1 MAEIVINQGP
11 GLITDPS
18 ALNAASG
25 GQGRFNPSGVG
36 MRIADNVVLTRA
48 ASLSPRPGFG
58 DLGNF
63 AIDAATP
70 ARPVKI
76 APYGADAIVQSDTSF
91 LYRASNATPY
101 GAGGPQDA
109 AQADVCFAED
119 RDSMYAST
127 AAGVRKWTSP
137 ADTAFDLA
145 GSYNDY
151 FVPGITR
158 TNVPTG
164 QDDYAVGANGVVA
177 YRWVWVRKDAN
188 GYIRRSAPS
197 PRLIVRSAAGAGVAG
212 EQINFDRIPLP
223 KQVAANDTLEIYR
236 SYENTPSTAT
246 PGTDYFLAITYTVT
260 AADVTAK
267 YIANGTIRDDV
278 RELNLGATLYAS
290 SSQFGINKSNET
302 PPRAGAMAVFND
314 CMWYGNVTERA
325 SVSTTLT
332 RVRHSSGGATIYDKD
347 GIQVRHSINSA
358 TFTAGAT
365 TFTLA
370 PADTDGLIPGMYVMD
385 VDTATRFSPTQTGT
399 YVSAETK
406 LVSVNSGTGVCVMDK
421 PALASGNPIIGGTLQ
436 GVAFGDIVTIN
447 SQGVDTDFYA
457 SHLDFC
463 RFYAANAGGF
473 RLPEWRIFL
482 VENAVPPGFIAPGI
496 NGFSLTDPVEN
507 SRLVREFLGYAI
519 QGLRTTQFMG
529 GGTSLP
535 LVYNFNLEWGASGPL
550 SLDTGLSFIQ
560 QDSSDGAITITCNRI
575 NALGN
580 GSPVVSEQNR
590 QMHRVYYSRADL
602 PEAVPFLNFIDVGEA
617 DAYIKQIVPLRD
629 ALLVFKDDGV
639 FRISGSAP
647 DAWAVDALER
657 DVRLLHP
664 ECTAVMD
671 GRCYALTDRGL
682 AVFNEGGLQGFVSA
696 PIAESLRFLLPA
708 NYTGPARGF
717 GMTTHPE
724 LGLILLQVHSTIA
737 ATGASD
743 YYVYHVARNA
753 WTKWARTDRCCAYSA
768 NYEAVLVA
776 PSYTNDVWQ
785 ILQQRTE
792 QSAASTYADQIIDIA
807 GSSVAADVA
816 TVTKA
821 AFNGNVPQ
829 VGDILSIPANNEFAR
844 ITNVADF
851 GATYGLTCEAGLSNG
866 VALTVRWYQ
875 GYQCTMQWQA
885 SFMGPVGRGALWQ
898 EMQME
903 LLGPMV
909 NISAASYPTFQ
920 LGGINDQR
928 AGEQTV
934 SCIIKY
940 LPTHSAPVRI
950 GTPRAIAR
958 GAQFYP
964 VVKVWNS
971 ALLWGLGPLSLTLRG
986 TSTRVGRK
994 AQM

>member
-1 MAEIVINQGP
+1 M
-11 GLITDPS
+11 
-18 ALNAASG
+18 
-25 GQGRFNPSGVG
+25 
-36 MRIADNVVLTRA
+36 
-48 ASLSPRPGFG
+48 
-58 DLGNF
+58 
-63 AIDAATP
+63 
-70 ARPVKI
+70 
-76 APYGADAIVQSDTSF
+76 
-91 LYRASNATPY
+91 YRASNATPY
-101 GAGGPQDA
+101 GAGAPQDA
-109 AQADVCFAED
+109 AQADVCFAEE

-127 AAGVRKWTSP
+127 SIGVRKWASP

-145 GSYNDY
+145 GSFTNYWS
-151 FVPGITR
+151 PRITK
-158 TNVPTG
+158 TAVVAG
-164 QDDYAVGANGVVA
+164 QDDYAVGANAVVA
-177 YRWVWVRKDAN
+177 YRWVWVRRDAN

-197 PRLIVRSAAGAGVAG
+197 PRLVVRSTATGAAPG
-212 EQINFDRIPLP
+212 EHVQFDRIPLP
-223 KQVAANDTLEIYR
+223 KQVVLGDTLEIYR
-236 SYENTPSTAT
+236 SYENTPSTGT
-246 PGTDYFLAITYTVT
+246 PGTDYFLAITHIVN
-260 AADVTAK
+260 ADDVLNK
-267 YIANGTIRDDV
+267 YIKNGDIIDDV
-278 RELNLGATLYAS
+278 RQANLGATLYTS
-290 SSQFGINKSNET
+290 SSQFGMNKANEV
-302 PPRAGAMAVFND
+302 PVRAGAMGVFAD
-314 CMWYGNVTERA
+314 CMWYANVTERA
-325 SVSTTLT
+325 SVSTTIS
-332 RVRHSSGGATIYDKD
+332 RVRHSAGGQTVYDKD

-358 TFTAGAT
+358 NFTLGAT
-365 TFTLA
+365 TFTIA
-370 PADTDGLIPGMYVMD
+370 PADTGGLVPGMYVMD

-406 LVSVNSGTGVCVMDK
+406 LVSVNTVTGVCVMDK
-421 PALASGNPIIGGTLQ
+421 PALATGNPTIGPGTLQ
-436 GVAFGDIVTIN
+436 GIAFGDIVTVS

-457 SHLDFC
+457 SHLDFS
-463 RFYAANAGGF
+463 RFSSENGAGQ
-473 RLPEWRIFL
+473 RLPQWRLFL
-482 VENAVPPGFIAPGI
+482 VDDASPPGIVI
-496 NGFSLTDPVEN
+496 TGFSVADVEQN
-507 SRLVREFLGYAI
+507 SRLVRQFLGYAI
-519 QGLRTTQFMG
+519 QGLRTHEILTG
-529 GGTSLP
+529 GSSSLP
-535 LVYNFNLEWGASGPL
+535 LVYNFNQTWGAGPI
-550 SLDTGLSFIQ
+550 SLDTGVSLVQ
-560 QDSSDGAITITCNRI
+560 EDASDGAITLSCSRI
-575 NALGN
+575 QAFGN
-580 GSPVVSEQNR
+580 GSPIVSEENR

-602 PEAVPFLNFIDVGEA
+602 PEAVPFLNFIDVGDS

-664 ECTAVMD
+664 ECTALMD
-671 GRCYALTDRGL
+671 GRCYALTDRGMTL
-682 AVFNEGGLQGFVSA
+682 FTEGGLQGFVSA

-717 GMTTHPE
+717 GMTAHPE
-724 LGLILLQVHSTIA
+724 LGLILLQVHPTIA

-785 ILQQRTE
+785 ILQQRTA

-807 GSSVAADVA
+807 GSSVAANVA

-821 AFNGNVPQ
+821 TFNGNVPQ

-844 ITNVADF
+844 ITLVADA
-851 GATYGLTCEAGLSNG
+851 GATYIITCEPGLSNG
-866 VALTVRWYQ
+866 AGLTVRWYQ

-885 SFMGPVGRGALWQ
+885 SYMGPVGRGALWQ

-909 NISAASYPTFQ
+909 NISAASYPTFE
-920 LGGINDQR
+920 LGGLNDQR